1 MRSRSGHNKKRG
13 RLLLTRDGLFFY
25 YLSLMQKIP
34 VRHLKSPGS
43 PGNFS
48 IRALQPLLSGQDL
61 IQPLHRHS
69 FFHILALE
77 KGAGEHSLD
86 FINYPVSGHTVFFMR
101 PGQAHQLVL
110 KKGSTGYLLEF
121 TREFYT
127 PANKAAIETLRRV
140 SHKPQ
145 CPLDNQRFNR
155 LFSILREMMQEYTAK
170 EDQFHDAIRSQL
182 DIFFIQLLRQS
193 RNPQNSENNEY
204 QQQRLEELQEWIE
217 QNIAAQKQPA
227 WYAAKM
233 NLSAYQLN
241 AITKA
246 TLGKTVSELIIDSI
260 ILEAR
265 RHLLAT
271 SNQVSQVADVLGYE
285 DVSYFI
291 RFFKKHTGHT
301 PESYRQNFK

>member
-1 MRSRSGHNKKRG
+1 
-13 RLLLTRDGLFFY
+13 
-25 YLSLMQKIP
+25 MQKIP
-34 VRHLKSPGS
+34 VRHLKSPGPS
-43 PGNFS
+43 GNFS
-48 IRALQPLLSGQDL
+48 IRDLQTLLSGQDMT
-61 IQPLHRHS
+61 QPLHRHS

-77 KGAGEHSLD
+77 KGVGEHSID
-86 FINYPVSGHTVFFMR
+86 FINYPISDHTVFFMR
-101 PGQAHQLVL
+101 PGQAHQLSL

-127 PANKAAIETLRRV
+127 PANKAAMDTLRRV

-145 CPLDNQRFNR
+145 CPLDAQRFKR
-155 LFSILREMMQEYTAK
+155 LLSILEEMMQEYTAK

-182 DIFFIQLLRQS
+182 DIFFIRLLRQS
-193 RNPQNSENNEY
+193 RNPQSSESNEY
-204 QQQRLEELQEWIE
+204 QRQRLEELQEWIE
-217 QNIAAQKQPA
+217 RNIASQKQPA

-241 AITKA
+241 ATTKA
-246 TLGKTVSELIIDSI
+246 TLGKTVSQLIIDSI

-271 SNQVSQVADVLGYE
+271 TNQVNQIADLLGFE

-291 RFFKKHTGHT
+291 RFFKKHTGHS